1 MFAENNTD
9 NASVKE
15 EWVLMKNARFDDGR
29 ESNYNVVICKRELIQ
44 EQKDF
49 YFSQKSYHLF
59 VSS

>member
-9 NASVKE
+9 NASVNE
-15 EWVLMKNARFDDGR
+15 EWVLMKNVRFDNDGR
-29 ESNYNVVICKRELIQ
+29 ESNYNVFCKKGLIQ

-49 YFSQKSYHLF
+49 SFSQKSYHLF